1 MGSAVGG
8 GDVSGTPFDYDFSA
22 QVAVVTGGA
31 RGFGF
36 SFVEALARLGA
47 TVVIADLNEPEVTG
61 WLDRLR
67 ATDGKVEFVRLD
79 VRDPAGHA
87 EAVTRAIEAGG
98 RLDIWINNAGIAR
111 HAASEA
117 LTPDGWSLPLDIMLS
132 GTFYGAQAA
141 GRAMLEQ
148 GSGSIINIASVNGL
162 LAQAGRASYAA
173 AKAGD
178 IRLTEVLAAEW
189 ASRGVRVNAIAP
201 AVFMTDLVRTSLAD
215 GSASMDSYINRSP
228 SRRLGEVSELVS
240 TLLFLASPY
249 SDYITGQ
256 TLRVDGA
263 WASDHYL

>member
-1 MGSAVGG
+1 M
-8 GDVSGTPFDYDFSA
+8 SGYPFDYDFTG

-31 RGFGF
+31 RGFGL
-36 SFVEALARLGA
+36 SFARALSGLGA
-47 TVVIADLNEPEVTG
+47 TTVVADLDEAAGIAARDTLIAAG
-61 WLDRLR
+61 
-67 ATDGKVEFVRLD
+67 GKAEFVRLD

-87 EAVTRAIEAGG
+87 AAAARALDIGG

-111 HAASEA
+111 HAASETLA
-117 LTPDGWSLPLDIMLS
+117 PEGWSLPLEIMLS

-141 GRAMLEQ
+141 GRIMLAQ

-189 ASRGVRVNAIAP
+189 APRGVRVNAIAP

-215 GSASMDSYINRSP
+215 GSASIDVYARRSP
-228 SRRLGEVSELVS
+228 TGRLGEVPELVS
-240 TLLFLASPY
+240 TLLYLASPY
-249 SDYITGQ
+249 SSYIVGQ

-263 WASDHYL
+263 WTADHYL